1 MAKQSSG
8 QNFLRNSFLE
18 KGKLLSCGQK
28 VDLDNGVVVFV
39 PRFYSALL
47 AVRENFG
54 SKLINNSINMS
65 ELKNKPKK
73 KAQSK

>member
-8 QNFLRNSFLE
+8 QNFLKTSFLE
-18 KGKLLSCGQK
+18 KGKVLSCGWK

-39 PRFYSALL
+39 PRFYPALL
-47 AVRENFG
+47 AVGEKFE

-65 ELKNKPKK
+65 GLKNKPKK